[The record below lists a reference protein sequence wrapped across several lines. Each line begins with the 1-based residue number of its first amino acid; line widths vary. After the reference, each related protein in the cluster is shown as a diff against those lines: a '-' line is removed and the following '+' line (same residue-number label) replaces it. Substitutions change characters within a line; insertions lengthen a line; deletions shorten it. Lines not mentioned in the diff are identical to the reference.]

1 MSPVRSAGA
10 LVAYLGVLVMFAQS
24 LGSSHGT
31 LLGDLLMLGSA
42 ALLGT
47 RQVYTALTAQS
58 VALPKLLLTQAVV
71 GVAFFL
77 VVGLLLERDAWM
89 FSQRLVFSIL
99 YQGGV
104 IAGFG
109 FIGNMWLLKHYLPS
123 GVTAISLTTP
133 VWGVLLANVVLGEA
147 LSVTL
152 FTGLAL
158 VISGS
163 ILSQWSEARRM

>member
-1 MSPVRSAGA
+1 
-10 LVAYLGVLVMFAQS
+10 MFAQS

>member
-1 MSPVRSAGA
+1 
-10 LVAYLGVLVMFAQS
+10 
-24 LGSSHGT
+24 
-31 LLGDLLMLGSA
+31 
-42 ALLGT
+42 
-47 RQVYTALTAQS
+47 
-58 VALPKLLLTQAVV
+58 
-71 GVAFFL
+71 
-77 VVGLLLERDAWM
+77 M